1 MPSLIP
7 RETIAAI
14 KEKADIVEIIRAN
27 VILKERGRNYV
38 GLCPFHA
45 EKTPSF
51 TVTPERGQYY
61 CFGCGA
67 SGDAIKY
74 LQEIQGKNFAQT
86 VLDLANQYD
95 IEIPD
100 YSPEER
106 ALYEKQISHKT
117 TLLKIVELAAN
128 AYRACLNLPDGQQA
142 LNYLKGDRQLS
153 LTTINDFKLG
163 YAPDSPTRDR
173 LHQYLLKHGYS
184 AEMQGEAGLIKQ
196 RDDGKWVDRFRD
208 RVIVPIY
215 DAFGRPI
222 AFGGRSL
229 NGFGAKYINS
239 PENPLYHKGDSLYGI
254 SQARKAIGEQKSAI
268 VVEGYFDVITLHQ
281 AGMRNVVA
289 AQGTAF
295 SEANAKL
302 LARYKA
308 ERITFNFDSDDA
320 GNTAV
325 DRAIAN
331 LGRLIFG
338 GAINVGILRLPDGHD
353 PDSFLKAFSAQDYR
367 VAVGRSPNYFDWQLA
382 RLTEGDLSDPETFSK
397 SADQMVK
404 FLRQIVEPNRRGFYL
419 QQCAEI
425 LSRGDSS
432 ALALQAE
439 ALVLR
444 LRQAQTKPTP
454 SLPEAKLPLRQQSE
468 QLALRLYV
476 YHVDCRTFLRDAMD
490 RVSFTYPETI
500 ALWESITAIEGEY
513 NNDFCEDEGNVLLSL
528 LEGSECGNPLLHSFN
543 LSSPDLRIF
552 QSLSVMERDDWE
564 QKRLALL
571 AELKTISPVDC
582 PELFRAVQGRLFEA
596 ISKIKYFDD
605 WRKTIITED

>member
-1 MPSLIP
+1 
-7 RETIAAI
+7 
-14 KEKADIVEIIRAN
+14 
-27 VILKERGRNYV
+27 
-38 GLCPFHA
+38 
-45 EKTPSF
+45 
-51 TVTPERGQYY
+51 
-61 CFGCGA
+61 
-67 SGDAIKY
+67 
-74 LQEIQGKNFAQT
+74 
-86 VLDLANQYD
+86 
-95 IEIPD
+95 
-100 YSPEER
+100 
-106 ALYEKQISHKT
+106 
-117 TLLKIVELAAN
+117 
-128 AYRACLNLPDGQQA
+128 
-142 LNYLKGDRQLS
+142 
-153 LTTINDFKLG
+153 
-163 YAPDSPTRDR
+163 
-173 LHQYLLKHGYS
+173 
-184 AEMQGEAGLIKQ
+184 MQGEAGLIKQ